1 MPNAYCQRLQI
12 QIEDFQKALNPS
24 RTPSELTIL
33 EMQLIKAANFLQQ
46 LLGCNLSPCIERVP
60 LCGGERVYVLSHS
73 EAKCWVADEWWGT
86 VLVSG
91 RWSCNWC

>member
-1 MPNAYCQRLQI
+1 MPNAYCQRFQI
-12 QIEDFQKALNPS
+12 LIEDFQKALNPS

-33 EMQLIKAANFLQQ
+33 EMQLIKAGNFLQQ
-46 LLGCNLSPCIERVP
+46 LFGRNLSPCIERVP
-60 LCGGERVYVLSHS
+60 LCGGERVYVLLHS
-73 EAKCWVADEWWGT
+73 KAKRWVVDEWWGT